1 MNTRDILRDLISFPT
16 VSRNPNRDLIDY
28 CAALLNQAGAEISI
42 VEDKKEEKANL
53 YATIGP
59 RDRPGVLLSGHTD
72 VVPIDGQDW
81 TVPAFE
87 MTEQNGKL
95 YGRGTTDMKGFVASA
110 LHAACRASAME
121 LATPL
126 HLAFSY
132 DEEIGCVGVRSLID
146 VLAKAPFR
154 PLFCIVGEPTS
165 LAVATGHKGKTACH
179 VSCKGHEAHS
189 SVAPDALNAIHL
201 ACDMIS
207 FIRNLQDEVCENHSH
222 DQAYDIPYTTLHVGN
237 IQGGVALNI
246 VPGQAGFD
254 FEIRNLPEDNPDQ
267 LLARIAGKADEL
279 LANVKPRFP
288 DAAINMA
295 VTNRYPALSTP
306 EDESVVSF
314 VKSLR
319 GTNDTIKVAFG
330 TEGGLFSSELAIP
343 TVVCGPG
350 SMEQGHKPDEFIT
363 LDQLEMCDEMLETLL
378 GRLQTGL

>member
-1 MNTRDILRDLISFPT
+1 
-16 VSRNPNRDLIDY
+16 
-28 CAALLNQAGAEISI
+28 
-42 VEDKKEEKANL
+42 
-53 YATIGP
+53 
-59 RDRPGVLLSGHTD
+59 
-72 VVPIDGQDW
+72 
-81 TVPAFE
+81 
-87 MTEQNGKL
+87 
-95 YGRGTTDMKGFVASA
+95 
-110 LHAACRASAME
+110 
-121 LATPL
+121 
-126 HLAFSY
+126 
-132 DEEIGCVGVRSLID
+132 
-146 VLAKAPFR
+146 
-154 PLFCIVGEPTS
+154 
-165 LAVATGHKGKTACH
+165 
-179 VSCKGHEAHS
+179 
-189 SVAPDALNAIHL
+189 
-201 ACDMIS
+201 
-207 FIRNLQDEVCENHSH
+207 
-222 DQAYDIPYTTLHVGN
+222 LHVGN

-306 EDESVVSF
+306 EDENVVSF